1 MQHNKPCELAKKY
14 DGKNAVHKF
23 NHIANFKVS
32 SEKVYRH
39 KLKVY
44 WPLDFIANYE
54 VIRLML
60 CIFKFLQIQEFF
72 LRFSIAFQEI

>member
-1 MQHNKPCELAKKY
+1 MPSISSI
-14 DGKNAVHKF
+14 
-23 NHIANFKVS
+23 NHIGNFKVS

-44 WPLDFIANYE
+44 WQLDFAANYE

-72 LRFSIAFQEI
+72 LGFSFAFQEI